1 MFMLK
6 QKYKSLKQK
15 GKSMKKQKN
24 AQIII
29 LSLLLAV
36 VIFTTVGFAA
46 YTQNLNIG
54 GTVAVEKSKWSIH
67 FDQDSYQLD
76 SKSQA
81 VTTNMASNTS
91 INFTSTLSKPGDFCA
106 FSIKAVNDG
115 TFDAVLNQ
123 LEMSSLSAEQSKYLT
138 YTVSYG
144 SASFTRTNNT
154 LDTAL
159 NKGASSDVVVRVEY
173 VAPTDPADLPS
184 SNVTVNLSLKL
195 VYNQV

>member
-67 FDQDSYQLD
+67 FDQDSYQLGTD
-76 SKSQA
+76 SQA
-81 VTTNMASNTS
+81 VKVNMTSDTS
-91 INFTSTLSKPGDFCA
+91 INFTSTLSKPGDYCT
-106 FSIKAVNDG
+106 FSIQAVNDG

-144 SASFTRTNNT
+144 GTNFTSTNNS
-154 LDTAL
+154 LSTAL
-159 NKGASSDVVVRVEY
+159 NKGASSNVVVRVEY
-173 VAPTDPADLPS
+173 VAPTDPANLPS
-184 SNVTVNLSLKL
+184 DDVTVNLSLKL
-195 VYNQV
+195 AYNQA

>member
-1 MFMLK
+1 
-6 QKYKSLKQK
+6 
-15 GKSMKKQKN
+15 MKKQKN

-67 FDQDSYQLD
+67 FDQSSYQLGTD
-76 SKSQA
+76 SQA
-81 VTTNMASNTS
+81 VKVNMVSDTS
-91 INFTSTLSKPGDFCA
+91 INFTSTLSKPGDYCA
-106 FSIKAVNDG
+106 FSIQAVNDG

-123 LEMSSLSAEQSKYLT
+123 LEMSSLSPEQSKYLT

-144 SASFTRTNNT
+144 GTNFTNTNNS
-154 LDTAL
+154 LSTAL
-159 NKGASSDVVVRVEY
+159 NKGARSNVLVHVEY
-173 VAPTDPADLPS
+173 IAPTDPTNLPS
-184 SNVTVNLSLKL
+184 DDVTVNLSLKL
-195 VYNQV
+195 VYNQA

>member
-1 MFMLK
+1 
-6 QKYKSLKQK
+6 
-15 GKSMKKQKN
+15 MKKAKN

-29 LSLLLAV
+29 LSLLLAA

-54 GTVAVEKSKWSIH
+54 GTVAVEKNKWSIH
-67 FDQDSYQLD
+67 FDQDSYQLA
-76 SKSQA
+76 STSQA
-81 VTTNMASNTS
+81 VTTDLSSDTS

-106 FSIKAVNDG
+106 FSIQAVNDG

-123 LEMSSLSAEQSKYLT
+123 LEMSSLSPEQSKYLT

-144 SASFTRTNNT
+144 GTNFTNTNNE
-154 LDTAL
+154 LRTAL

-173 VAPTDPADLPS
+173 VAPTDPTDLPS
-184 SNVTVNLSLKL
+184 SDVTVSLSLKL
-195 VYNQV
+195 VYNQAS

>member
-1 MFMLK
+1 MLK

-15 GKSMKKQKN
+15 VKSMKKQKN

-67 FDQDSYQLD
+67 FDQDSYQLGAG
-76 SKSQA
+76 SQDVKA
-81 VTTNMASNTS
+81 DMVSDTS
-91 INFTSTLSKPGDFCA
+91 INFTSTLSKPGDYCT
-106 FSIKAVNDG
+106 FSIQAVNDG
-115 TFDAVLNQ
+115 TFNAVLNQ
-123 LEMSSLSAEQSKYLT
+123 LEMSSLSPEQSKYLT

-144 SASFTRTNNT
+144 GTNFTNTNNA
-154 LDTAL
+154 LDIAL
-159 NKGASSDVVVRVEY
+159 NKGVSSNVVVRVEY
-173 VAPTDPADLPS
+173 VAPTDPANLPS
-184 SNVTVNLSLKL
+184 SDATVSLSLKL

>member
-1 MFMLK
+1 
-6 QKYKSLKQK
+6 
-15 GKSMKKQKN
+15 MKKQKN

-67 FDQDSYQLD
+67 FDKSSYQLGAG
-76 SKSQA
+76 SQA
-81 VTTNMASNTS
+81 VTTDMASDTS
-91 INFTSTLSKPGDFCA
+91 IKFTSTLSKPGDYCT
-106 FSIKAVNDG
+106 FSIQAVNDG

-144 SASFTRTNNT
+144 GTNFTNTNNA
-154 LDTAL
+154 LDIAL
-159 NKGASSDVVVRVEY
+159 NKGVSSNVVVRVEY
-173 VAPTDPADLPS
+173 VAPTDPANLPS
-184 SNVTVNLSLKL
+184 SDATVSLSLKL

>member
-1 MFMLK
+1 
-6 QKYKSLKQK
+6 
-15 GKSMKKQKN
+15 MKKQKN

-67 FDQDSYQLD
+67 FDQDSYQLGAG
-76 SKSQA
+76 SQA
-81 VTTNMASNTS
+81 VTTNMESNTS
-91 INFTSTLSKPGDFCA
+91 INFTSTLSKPGDYCA

-123 LEMSSLSAEQSKYLT
+123 LEMSSLSPEQSKYLT

-144 SASFTRTNNT
+144 SASFTSTNNS
-154 LDTAL
+154 LSTAL
-159 NKGASSDVVVRVEY
+159 NKGASSNVVVRVEY
-173 VAPTDPADLPS
+173 VAPTDPSNLPS
-184 SNVTVNLSLKL
+184 SDATVSLSLKL

>member
-1 MFMLK
+1 MLK

-15 GKSMKKQKN
+15 VKSMKKQKN

-67 FDQDSYQLD
+67 FDKSSYQLGAG
-76 SKSQA
+76 SQDVKA
-81 VTTNMASNTS
+81 DMVSDTS
-91 INFTSTLSKPGDFCA
+91 INFTSTLSKPGDYCT
-106 FSIKAVNDG
+106 FSIQAVNDG
-115 TFDAVLNQ
+115 TFNAVLNQ
-123 LEMSSLSAEQSKYLT
+123 LEMSPLSVEQSKYLT

-144 SASFTRTNNT
+144 GTNFTNTNNA
-154 LDTAL
+154 LDIAL
-159 NKGASSDVVVRVEY
+159 NKGVSSNVVVRVEY
-173 VAPTDPADLPS
+173 VAPTDPANLPS
-184 SNVTVNLSLKL
+184 SDATVSLSLKL

>member
-1 MFMLK
+1 MLK

-15 GKSMKKQKN
+15 VKSMKKQKN

-67 FDQDSYQLD
+67 FDQDSYQLGAG
-76 SKSQA
+76 SQDVKA
-81 VTTNMASNTS
+81 DMVSDTS
-91 INFTSTLSKPGDFCA
+91 INFTSTLSKPGDYCT
-106 FSIKAVNDG
+106 FSIQAVNDG
-115 TFDAVLNQ
+115 TFNAVLNQ
-123 LEMSSLSAEQSKYLT
+123 LEMSSLSPEQSKYLT

-144 SASFTRTNNT
+144 GTNFTNTNNA
-154 LDTAL
+154 LDIAL
-159 NKGASSDVVVRVEY
+159 NKGVSSNVVVRVEY
-173 VAPTDPADLPS
+173 VAPTNPANLPS
-184 SNVTVNLSLKL
+184 SDATVSLSLKL

>member
-1 MFMLK
+1 
-6 QKYKSLKQK
+6 
-15 GKSMKKQKN
+15 MKKQKN

-36 VIFTTVGFAA
+36 VIFTTVGFAT

-67 FDQDSYQLD
+67 FDQDSYQLGAG
-76 SKSQA
+76 SKA
-81 VTTNMASNTS
+81 VTVDMVSDTNIKFA
-91 INFTSTLSKPGDFCA
+91 STLSKPGDYCT

-123 LEMSSLSAEQSKYLT
+123 LEMSSLSAEQSKYLS

-144 SASFTRTNNT
+144 GANFTSTNNT
-154 LDTAL
+154 LSTAL
-159 NKGASSDVVVRVEY
+159 NKGASSNVLVRVEY
-173 VAPTDPADLPS
+173 VAPTDPANLPS
-184 SNVTVNLSLKL
+184 SDVTVDLSLKL
-195 VYNQV
+195 VYNQA

>member
-1 MFMLK
+1 MLK

-15 GKSMKKQKN
+15 VKSMKKQKN

-67 FDQDSYQLD
+67 FDQDSYQLGAG
-76 SKSQA
+76 SQDVKA
-81 VTTNMASNTS
+81 DMVSDTS
-91 INFTSTLSKPGDFCA
+91 INFTSTLSKPGDYCT
-106 FSIKAVNDG
+106 FSIQAVNDG
-115 TFDAVLNQ
+115 TFNAVLNQ
-123 LEMSSLSAEQSKYLT
+123 LEMSPLSVEQSKYLT

-144 SASFTRTNNT
+144 GTNFTNTNNA
-154 LDTAL
+154 LDIAL
-159 NKGASSDVVVRVEY
+159 NKGVSSNVVVRVEY
-173 VAPTDPADLPS
+173 VAPTDPAELPS
-184 SNVTVNLSLKL
+184 SDVTVNLSLKL

>member
-1 MFMLK
+1 
-6 QKYKSLKQK
+6 
-15 GKSMKKQKN
+15 MKKQKN

-67 FDQDSYQLD
+67 FDQDSYQLGAG
-76 SKSQA
+76 SQDVKA
-81 VTTNMASNTS
+81 DMVSDTS
-91 INFTSTLSKPGDFCA
+91 INFASTLSKPGDYCT
-106 FSIKAVNDG
+106 FSIQAVNDG

-123 LEMSSLSAEQSKYLT
+123 LEMSSLSLEQSKYLT

-144 SASFTRTNNT
+144 SASFTSTNNS
-154 LDTAL
+154 LSTAL
-159 NKGASSDVVVRVEY
+159 NKGTSSDVVVRVEY
-173 VAPTDPADLPS
+173 VAPTDPAELPS
-184 SNVTVNLSLKL
+184 SDVTVNLSLKL

>member
-1 MFMLK
+1 MFMIK

-76 SKSQA
+76 PKSQA
-81 VTTNMASNTS
+81 VTTDMASNTS
-91 INFTSTLSKPGDFCA
+91 IKFTSTLSKPGDHCA

-123 LEMSSLSAEQSKYLT
+123 LEMSSLSPEQSKYLT

-144 SASFTRTNNT
+144 GTNFTNTNNA
-154 LDTAL
+154 LSTAL

-195 VYNQV
+195 VYNQA

>member
-1 MFMLK
+1 MLK

-15 GKSMKKQKN
+15 VKSMKKQKN

-67 FDQDSYQLD
+67 FDQDSYQLGAG
-76 SKSQA
+76 SQDVKA
-81 VTTNMASNTS
+81 DMVSDTS
-91 INFTSTLSKPGDFCA
+91 INFTSTLSKPGDYCT
-106 FSIKAVNDG
+106 FSIQAVNDG
-115 TFDAVLNQ
+115 TFNAVLNQ
-123 LEMSSLSAEQSKYLT
+123 LEMSPLSVEQSKYLT

-144 SASFTRTNNT
+144 GTNFTNTNNA
-154 LDTAL
+154 LDIAL
-159 NKGASSDVVVRVEY
+159 NKGVSSNVVVRVEY
-173 VAPTDPADLPS
+173 VAPTDPANLPS
-184 SNVTVNLSLKL
+184 SDATVSLSLKL

>member
-1 MFMLK
+1 
-6 QKYKSLKQK
+6 
-15 GKSMKKQKN
+15 MKKQKN

-29 LSLLLAV
+29 LSLLLAA

-67 FDQDSYQLD
+67 FDQSSYQLGTD
-76 SKSQA
+76 SKA
-81 VTTNMASNTS
+81 VTVDMISDTN
-91 INFTSTLSKPGDFCA
+91 IKFTSTLSKPGDHCA
-106 FSIKAVNDG
+106 FSIQAVNDG

-144 SASFTRTNNT
+144 GTNFTNTNNS
-154 LDTAL
+154 LSTAL
-159 NKGASSDVVVRVEY
+159 NKDARSDVVVRVEY
-173 VAPTDPADLPS
+173 VAPTDPAELPS
-184 SNVTVNLSLKL
+184 SDVTVNLSLKL
-195 VYNQV
+195 VYNQA

>member
-1 MFMLK
+1 
-6 QKYKSLKQK
+6 
-15 GKSMKKQKN
+15 MKKQKN

-29 LSLLLAV
+29 LSLLLAA

-67 FDQDSYQLD
+67 FDQSSYQLGTD
-76 SKSQA
+76 SQA
-81 VTTNMASNTS
+81 VEVNMASDTS
-91 INFTSTLSKPGDFCA
+91 INFTSTLSKPGDHCA
-106 FSIKAVNDG
+106 FSIQAVNDG

-144 SASFTRTNNT
+144 SASFTSTNNE
-154 LDTAL
+154 LNTAL
-159 NKGASSDVVVRVEY
+159 NKGASSNVLVRVEY

-184 SNVTVNLSLKL
+184 SNVSVNLSLKL
-195 VYNQV
+195 VYDQV

>member
-1 MFMLK
+1 MLK

-29 LSLLLAV
+29 LSLLLAA

-67 FDQDSYQLD
+67 FDQSSYQLGTD
-76 SKSQA
+76 SQA
-81 VTTNMASNTS
+81 VKVNMASDTS
-91 INFTSTLSKPGDFCA
+91 INFTSTLSKPGDHCA
-106 FSIKAVNDG
+106 FSIQAVNDG

-144 SASFTRTNNT
+144 SASFTSTNNE
-154 LDTAL
+154 LNTAL
-159 NKGASSDVVVRVEY
+159 NKGASSNVLVRVEY

-184 SNVTVNLSLKL
+184 SNVSVNLSLKL

>member
-1 MFMLK
+1 
-6 QKYKSLKQK
+6 
-15 GKSMKKQKN
+15 MKKQKN

-54 GTVAVEKSKWSIH
+54 GTVAVEKNKWSIH
-67 FDQDSYQLD
+67 FDQDSYQLGD
-76 SKSQA
+76 GSKA
-81 VTTNMASNTS
+81 VKVDMLSDTNIKFA
-91 INFTSTLSKPGDFCA
+91 STLSKPGDYCT
-106 FSIKAVNDG
+106 FSIQAVNDG

-123 LEMSSLSAEQSKYLT
+123 LEMSPLSAEQSKYLT

-144 SASFTRTNNT
+144 SASFTSTNNT
-154 LDTAL
+154 LSTAL
-159 NKGASSDVVVRVEY
+159 NKGASSNVLVRVEY
-173 VAPTDPADLPS
+173 IAPTDPADLPS
-184 SNVTVNLSLKL
+184 SDATVNLSLKL